1 MPEDREPFMKPT
13 RRKRRGA
20 YCAAFTGRNLEG
32 LWLEAAAAPPTV
44 LFISSKL

>member
-13 RRKRRGA
+13 RRKRRRL
-20 YCAAFTGRNLEG
+20 TVLRNLEG